1 MLKERKELREHKGQ
15 PKGHKEH
22 RVPKGLKEPQEHKE
36 VFREI
41 LEDKVLKVPQDLRV
55 PKGRHR
61 GLKEDKV
68 LKGHK
73 GRWVHKVESKVLL
86 VL

>member
-1 MLKERKELREHKGQ
+1 
-15 PKGHKEH
+15 
-22 RVPKGLKEPQEHKE
+22 
-36 VFREI
+36 
-41 LEDKVLKVPQDLRV
+41 VPQDLRV